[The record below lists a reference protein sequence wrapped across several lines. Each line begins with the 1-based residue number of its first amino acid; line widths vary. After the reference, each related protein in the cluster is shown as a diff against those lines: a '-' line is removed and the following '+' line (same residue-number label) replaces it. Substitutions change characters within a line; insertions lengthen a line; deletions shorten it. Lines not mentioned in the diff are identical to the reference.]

1 MQASVAVK
9 EKVPG
14 AISFAED
21 CVGLDRGKLVNFVR
35 ESGGEGQESLLRLRV
50 NMAY

>member
-14 AISFAED
+14 AIPFAED
-21 CVGLDRGKLVNFVR
+21 CVSLDGGKLVSFLR
-35 ESGGEGQESLLRLRV
+35 ESGGLVILGSRDLF
-50 NMAY
+50 